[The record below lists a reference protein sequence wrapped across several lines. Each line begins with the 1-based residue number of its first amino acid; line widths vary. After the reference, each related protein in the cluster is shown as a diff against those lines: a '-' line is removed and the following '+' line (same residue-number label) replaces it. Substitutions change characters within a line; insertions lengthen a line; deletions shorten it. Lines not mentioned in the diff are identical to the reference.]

1 MDDPN
6 YYDLEVI
13 IINIV
18 IVSAIVF
25 VVYHHFINI
34 VIINIQFV
42 NTIKYSMSIII
53 TTVLIAK
60 KTVKKKQRFL
70 YLEKKSTMQMIL

>member
-34 VIINIQFV
+34 VINIQFV

-60 KTVKKKQRFL
+60 KTIKKKQRFL